1 MSPATGTTPDRPRV
15 SMLPGL
21 LMPMQGFSLVLPN
34 EAVAEIIGYEPP
46 APAEGAPP
54 WYLGS
59 IGWRGLDLPVM
70 SYEVLN
76 AKPVKRH
83 APRAR
88 IAVMNGVGGD
98 ERLPFFGIV
107 TQGIPSLVRLHADE
121 LSRVEKK
128 KGPADTMIVN
138 TKDGE
143 AAIPNVLLM
152 EKMLLRFLHP
162 E

>member
-1 MSPATGTTPDRPRV
+1 MSQASETTQERPRV

-34 EAVAEIIGYEPP
+34 EAVAEIIGYEVPGGP
-46 APAEGAPP
+46 EGAPP

-59 IGWRGLDLPVM
+59 IKWRGLDLPVM
-70 SYEVLN
+70 SYETLN

-88 IAVMNGVGGD
+88 VAVMNGVGGD
-98 ERLPFFGIV
+98 PRLPFFGIV
-107 TQGIPSLVRLHADE
+107 TQGIPSLVRIHADE

-128 KGPADTMIVN
+128 KGPADTMIVS

-143 AAIPNVLLM
+143 AAIPNLMLM